1 MFEPVDRKM
10 WASEKEVEP
19 ATIVTQDEARLR
31 NVFADQQLLAMPRR
45 SGPAYSQCLGWK
57 FAELDTV
64 LVCEGTETMKAPPK
78 GDIGNRAM
86 ATPGGLERYPD
97 SVQTHDAK
105 VGERSKTV
113 RLPKSAT

>member
-1 MFEPVDRKM
+1 V
-10 WASEKEVEP
+10 
-19 ATIVTQDEARLR
+19 
-31 NVFADQQLLAMPRR
+31 
-45 SGPAYSQCLGWK
+45 GWK
-57 FAELDTV
+57 CAELDTV
-64 LVCEGTETMKAPPK
+64 FVCEGTETMKAPSK

>member
-1 MFEPVDRKM
+1 M

-19 ATIVTQDEARLR
+19 ATIVIQDEARLR
-31 NVFADQQLLAMPRR
+31 HVIADQQLLAMPRIL
-45 SGPAYSQCLGWK
+45 GHANSQCVGWK
-57 FAELDTV
+57 FAELHTV
-64 LVCEGTETMKAPPK
+64 FVCEGTQTMKAPSK